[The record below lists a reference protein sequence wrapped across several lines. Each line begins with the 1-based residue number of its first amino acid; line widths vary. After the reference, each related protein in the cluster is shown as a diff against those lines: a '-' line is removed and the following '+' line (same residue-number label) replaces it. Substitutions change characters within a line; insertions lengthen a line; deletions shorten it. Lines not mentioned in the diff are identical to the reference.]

1 MQAEGRT
8 QEGSK
13 IRFGQD
19 ICKDIGQEERTGR
32 DLGKLVGGS
41 STPATLAKARGGG
54 PLTRIPPGQVDGLM
68 GEWVDGLVG

>member
-19 ICKDIGQEERTGR
+19 ICKDLGQDERTGP

-41 STPATLAKARGGG
+41 STPATRAKARGGG
-54 PLTRIPPGQVDGLM
+54 PLTRIPPGLADGFM
-68 GEWVDGLVG
+68 G